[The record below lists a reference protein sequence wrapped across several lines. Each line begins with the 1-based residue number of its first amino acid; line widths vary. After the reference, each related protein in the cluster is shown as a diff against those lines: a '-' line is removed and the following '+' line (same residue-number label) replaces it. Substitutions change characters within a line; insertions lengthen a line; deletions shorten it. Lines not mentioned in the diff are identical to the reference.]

1 MIAPRIALLLPDA
14 ERELLRTL
22 SARWRDLLYAPG
34 PGFTSPLDPGAY
46 RTSLV
51 IVPDGGPAVRVSSAV
66 MPAFGGELSR
76 LRLEALS
83 QDPPPSL
90 GSFFDLGRTGT
101 VYALTRE
108 RGVAAARAPE
118 RAEWHYAGASLASR
132 LARIGGL
139 RLLRERGRGR
149 AGSWEA
155 DRGLV
160 ITGADGAQS
169 LVLAVPE
176 PAEAVLFLPST
187 GLQRMLFDPAAAPR
201 PGVTVRDLLGH
212 GDRDE
217 SVEVTSELLP
227 LP

>member
-1 MIAPRIALLLPDA
+1 MPGPHVELTLPDPERALLGSLACP
-14 ERELLRTL
+14 
-22 SARWRDLLYAPG
+22 WRDLLYAPG

-51 IVPDGGPAVRVSSAV
+51 VVPDGGPAVRVSSAV

-83 QDPPPSL
+83 QDPSPSL
-90 GSFFDLGRTGT
+90 GSFFDVVRTGT
-101 VYALTRE
+101 VYALTSE
-108 RGVAAARAPE
+108 RGAPAARAPE
-118 RAEWHYAGASLASR
+118 RAEWRYAGASLISR

-139 RLLRERGRGR
+139 HLLRERGQGR
-149 AGSWEA
+149 DGSWEA

-160 ITGADGAQS
+160 ITGADRAQS

-176 PAEAVLFLPST
+176 PAEAALFLPSP
-187 GLQRMLFDPAAAPR
+187 GLQRMLFDPAAVPR
-201 PGVTVRDLLGH
+201 PGATVRDLLGH

-217 SVEVTSELLP
+217 SVEVTSEVLP